1 MEMAEKVGPMFFL
14 FFLFFFF
21 MSSKN
26 RLRANKGKVKI

>member
-1 MEMAEKVGPMFFL
+1 MEMAEKVGPMFF
-14 FFLFFFF
+14 FFVFFF